1 MQPNLCRMTGMLPL
15 TALIALTSLCVNAQ
29 TEFKVTEGLWND
41 EANWS
46 TGVPTTQEARVG
58 SASASPAKATLQAG
72 DVLTAGTLSIGQI
85 AGAMGEVHQ
94 TGGTLNLGTNYWRVG
109 YRGVGTYRLE
119 SGQLLNAAP
128 MIGTSGGTGT
138 VHICGGE
145 IQGAVKD
152 SNWFH
157 IGSGVG
163 SHGTVV
169 QTGGVF
175 NVRPSAPFILALG
188 DNGGQGF
195 YELSG
200 GSLTNVST
208 LYVYNGRLTL
218 SNNVSL
224 VCSSSL
230 QLGRAGG
237 TAIVEQRNASCTTP
251 TATKIG
257 TAGTAVYTISGGSL
271 TGGGLEVGCGSGAVG
286 TLNIADEATVSGG
299 YLWVGGAA
307 NATGFVYQ
315 SSGTMNRGNDNTQI
329 GLGSGAYGAYYLSG
343 GMLTNAAS
351 VFVGNGLLSLS
362 GTGKIMLASKNVRIG
377 TTTGTGTL
385 QIIGAHPTFSGIYDF
400 THNNTGSALDMRFMS
415 DGISTLT
422 VGGNGNLGGTLS
434 LGIQGGVACFQT
446 NAFLFLS
453 VRWPNGDFAVKN
465 TGVFSTSTTAGKY
478 TATLAAAS
486 RPAEQAAPLASG
498 QILAFPPVNQGWLA
512 VDVAG
517 FERAYDID
525 LDVYAPD
532 GTPTAKLDALVDYLG
547 QSGLT
552 VAKRQNAWNVT
563 NIRIAANPETA
574 EAIRYLAWDLATF
587 DPVIGVG
594 GVSVVN
600 PYGTVIVIR

>member
-1 MQPNLCRMTGMLPL
+1 MQNKLCRMTRTLQIAAIL
-15 TALIALTSLCVNAQ
+15 ALTGLCANAQ
-29 TEFKVTEGLWND
+29 TEFKVTEGLWNQA
-41 EANWS
+41 ANWS
-46 TGVPTTQEARVG
+46 AGVPTTQEARVG
-58 SASASPAKATLQAG
+58 SASASPAKATLQDG
-72 DVLTAGTLSIGQI
+72 DLLTSGTLSIGQI

-94 TGGTLNLGTNYWRVG
+94 TGGTLNLRTNYWRVG

-119 SGQLLNAAP
+119 NGQLLNAAP

-138 VHICGGE
+138 VYICGGE

-152 SNWFH
+152 SNWYLVGDGA
-157 IGSGVG
+157 GSR
-163 SHGTVV
+163 GTVV
-169 QTGGVF
+169 QTSGVF
-175 NVRPSAPFILALG
+175 NLRPSSPFVLALG
-188 DNGGQGF
+188 GNGGQGF

-224 VCSSSL
+224 ACSSSL
-230 QLGRAGG
+230 HLGRAGG
-237 TAIVEQRNASCTTP
+237 TGIVDQRNASCKTP

-257 TAGTAVYTISGGSL
+257 TGGTAVYTISGGSL

-286 TLNIADEATVSGG
+286 TLNIVDDATVKGG

-315 SSGTMNRGNDNTQI
+315 ASGTMNRGNDNTQI
-329 GLGSGAYGAYYLSG
+329 GAGTGAYGAYYLSG
-343 GMLTNAAS
+343 GMLTNSAS
-351 VFVGNGLLSLS
+351 VSVGNGLLSLS
-362 GTGKIMLASKNVRIG
+362 ETGKIILANKNVGIG
-377 TTTGTGTL
+377 ATTGTGTL
-385 QIIGAHPTFSGIYDF
+385 QIIGPHTTFSGIYDF
-400 THNNTGSALDMRFMS
+400 THNKAGSVLDMRLMS

-453 VRWPNGDFAVKN
+453 VRWPNGDFATKK
-465 TGVFSTSTTAGKY
+465 TGVFSTSATSGKY

-498 QILAFPPVNQGWLA
+498 QSLAFSPVNQGWLA
-512 VDVAG
+512 IDVAG
-517 FERAYDID
+517 VERAYDID
-525 LDVYAPD
+525 LAVYAPD
-532 GTPTAKLDALVDYLG
+532 GTPTSELDALVDYLG
-547 QSGLT
+547 QSGLA
-552 VAKRQNAWNVT
+552 VAKRQSAWNAP
-563 NIRIAANPETA
+563 NIRISSELGDA
-574 EAIRYLAWDLATF
+574 EAIRYLAWDFASFNPAL
-587 DPVIGVG
+587 GVG
-594 GVSVVN
+594 SVGIVN